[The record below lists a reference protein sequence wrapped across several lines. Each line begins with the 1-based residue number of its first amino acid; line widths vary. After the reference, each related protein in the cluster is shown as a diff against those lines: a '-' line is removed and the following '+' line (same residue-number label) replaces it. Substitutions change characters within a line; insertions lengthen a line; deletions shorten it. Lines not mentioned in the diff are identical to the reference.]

1 MPPIN
6 DSGYELVLGP
16 DADGRFVTVA
26 QGEKYEHPAPP
37 KTVSE
42 LEAEAAEAAK
52 AAEAGATADDSP
64 APSSDDS
71 PAQPARKAKE
81 ASK

>member
-42 LEAEAAEAAK
+42 LEAEAAEAA
-52 AAEAGATADDSP
+52 EAGATADDSP

>member
-52 AAEAGATADDSP
+52 AAEAAE